1 MIANVDQEFRPGWC
15 VILPIKGGGEMKT
28 RLGRTEDVKVLA
40 MKFAVDTLHSVLACP
55 EVKRVVV
62 VTADRSLLANLAEET
77 ADRVSTFAD
86 PGGGL
91 NNAIVAARDQAC
103 ENQLLVVIPG
113 DMPLLDPTELAQV
126 LQSARAYPR
135 GFVRDKNGDG
145 TTLLT
150 ALVAADLLPN
160 YGAGSAETHLLDG
173 AVELS
178 APHSIRFDVDTME
191 DLAEMIRGPQ

>member
-1 MIANVDQEFRPGWC
+1 MIANVDHEFRPDWC
-15 VILPIKGGGEMKT
+15 VILPIKGGDEMKS
-28 RLGRTEDVKVLA
+28 RLGRTEEVKILA
-40 MKFAVDTLHSVLACP
+40 VTFAVDTLRSVLECP

-62 VTADRSLLANLAEET
+62 VTADKSWLASSAEGLP
-77 ADRVSTFAD
+77 DRVSTFAD

-91 NNAIVAARDQAC
+91 NNAIRATRDHAC
-103 ENQLLVVIPG
+103 ENQLLAVIPG
-113 DMPLLDPTELAQV
+113 DMPMLDPTELAQV
-126 LQSARAYPR
+126 LKSARAHPR

-150 ALVAADLLPN
+150 ALAAADLAPH
-160 YGAGSAETHLLDG
+160 YGDGSADTHLLSG

-191 DLAEMIRGPQ
+191 DLAEMIRGPH

>member
-1 MIANVDQEFRPGWC
+1 MIASVDHGFRPDWC

-40 MKFAVDTLHSVLACP
+40 MKLAADTLRSVLACP
-55 EVKRVVV
+55 EVKRVVI
-62 VTADRSLLANLAEET
+62 VTADRNWLANLADEPT
-77 ADRVSTFAD
+77 DRISTFTD

-91 NNAIVAARDQAC
+91 NNAIAAARDQAG

-113 DMPLLDPTELAQV
+113 DMPLLDPIELAQV
-126 LQSARAYPR
+126 LQSARAHPR

-160 YGAGSAETHLLDG
+160 YGAGSAKTHLLGG